1 MSTGASW
8 PATAQA
14 SSLSRDTP
22 SRALASTLL
31 IFGPRAVLTQA
42 DFEKYQEQ
50 SSAKPERYQGDGE
63 HAAGQSADRRGADH
77 TSGNQCGG
85 GAKRQDA

>member
-1 MSTGASW
+1 VSTGASW
-8 PATAQA
+8 PATPQP
-14 SSLSRDTP
+14 SSLSRDTL

-31 IFGPRAVLTQA
+31 IFSPRPVLTQA

-50 SSAKPERYQGDGE
+50 SSAKPERYQGDAE

>member
-1 MSTGASW
+1 VSTGASR
-8 PATAQA
+8 PATP
-14 SSLSRDTP
+14 SLSRATL
-22 SRALASTLL
+22 SRVLASTLL
-31 IFGPRAVLTQA
+31 IFSPRPVLTQA

-50 SSAKPERYQGDGE
+50 SSAKPEGYQGDGN